1 MPGTIQVGGL
11 ATGLD
16 TNSIIDQL
24 VKLEQRPVDLLSQ
37 QLDGVRASQ
46 ASFGTFGGKLG
57 ALRAAADA
65 LNTTA
70 EVLVGKASSSN
81 ETVVTAAAGTG
92 ASRGTVT
99 LDVTQLARGSV
110 ASATTGLPAASS
122 TVATGAGTFSFQVGS
137 GDVQSVQL
145 TDTTTLEGLVSA
157 INDLDAGVSASAVN
171 LGTAASPD
179 YRLSL
184 VSHDTGVSNTITIV
198 QDDTT
203 LAVQTT
209 QSGQNAQFTVSG
221 FSGSFQRETNTFS
234 DILSGVTFSL
244 KDAGTA
250 TVTVND
256 DADAMVAKV
265 KNLVTAFNDVVQF
278 VAGEST
284 ITQGK
289 TQNAVQVGSLAA
301 NSTVRRLVDRLHEA
315 FSEALTGATS
325 QFVNLS
331 SLGLTTVGRETAGKP
346 IGSIDFDE
354 TKFRDALAQDPT
366 AAARVLAGNGVG
378 QGVANGLSKLIAD
391 ASGVGGVLAIDD
403 QGFGDHIRELQDE
416 IDAGQQRVAQ
426 FQASLS
432 AQFTALETLVSGLRS
447 QGDFLTA
454 ALAKL

>member
-1 MPGTIQVGGL
+1 MAGTIQVGGL

-37 QLDGVRASQ
+37 QLDQVRASQ
-46 ASFGTFGGKLG
+46 TSFGTFGGKLG

-99 LDVTQLARGSV
+99 LAVTQLARGSV

-122 TVATGAGTFSFQVGS
+122 TVATGAGTFAFQVGS
-137 GDVQSVQL
+137 GDVQSVDL
-145 TDTTTLEGLVSA
+145 TDTTTLEGLVGA
-157 INDLDAGVSASAVN
+157 INDLDAGVRASAVN

-221 FSGSFQRETNTFS
+221 FSGTFQRETNTFS

-256 DADAMVAKV
+256 DADAMVAKL
-265 KNLVTAFNDVVQF
+265 KSLVTAFNDVVEF
-278 VAGEST
+278 VAGQST
-284 ITQGK
+284 IKQGK
-289 TQNAVQVGSLAA
+289 TQNDVQVGSLAA
-301 NSTVRRLVDRLHEA
+301 NSTVRRLIDRLHEA
-315 FSEALTGATS
+315 FSEPLTGATS

-331 SLGLTTVGRETAGKP
+331 SLGLTTVARTTDGT
-346 IGSIDFDE
+346 IGTIKFDE
-354 TKFRDALAQDPT
+354 AKFRDALAEDPT
-366 AAARVLAGNGVG
+366 AAAQVLAGNGVG

-403 QGFGDHIRELQDE
+403 QGFGDRIRELQDE

-426 FQASLS
+426 FAADLS
-432 AQFTALETLVSGLRS
+432 AQFTALERLVSGLRR

-454 ALAKL
+454 ALSKL